1 MTYAVQLY
9 SKCFHKLWLLGQGSC
24 HSGSKCVVKLF
35 ISDTPSILRL
45 GTKSVQS
52 SVRCQSVKIYS
63 FSFAI

>member
-35 ISDTPSILRL
+35 ISDTQSITTQLPTTTTTTTTTSTTRH
-45 GTKSVQS
+45 
-52 SVRCQSVKIYS
+52 
-63 FSFAI
+63 